1 MGLQQ
6 RRHRMTAYT
15 LAALAYA
22 ALILAGVRW
31 CKKEIGR
38 C

>member
-1 MGLQQ
+1 
-6 RRHRMTAYT
+6 MTAYT

-31 CKKEIGR
+31 AKQEIR
-38 C
+38 RI